1 MPLVPAALETD
12 ASVILLFSLP
22 SLTKA
27 HWYIWNCGRCCAGR
41 AKERSRSLQTL
52 KYKLNQEGLLWA
64 ARPLYPALT
73 TQEES
78 KVDSL
83 FRWELKIANYEL
95 LKIVQNCKI
104 KKKKKNSTKKN
115 EMKMKNKSQHN
126 WKSESF
132 HLKMSKRKGERRIM
146 Q

>member
-41 AKERSRSLQTL
+41 AKDRSRSLQTL

-104 KKKKKNSTKKN
+104 KKKKKIQPK
-115 EMKMKNKSQHN
+115 KMK
-126 WKSESF
+126 WKWKINPNTIEKVNHF
-132 HLKMSKRKGERRIM
+132 I
-146 Q
+146 